1 MVERIVQPQPRD
13 DSGLPA
19 ASAAVGTEVGEQL
32 IARRA
37 AAELLQQYTQR
48 RLLYYF
54 EAHAAKEAQR
64 TAAQVAQMNES
75 AARGQVRYTL
85 LQHCNRRLTTVKL
98 FKQLETM
105 WPWCVLWCDR
115 RRRLPHE
122 TLSPRP

>member
-1 MVERIVQPQPRD
+1 VVERIVQPQPRD

-19 ASAAVGTEVGEQL
+19 ASAAVGTEAGEQL

-85 LQHCNRRLTTVKL
+85 LQHCTRSSTAALQSTTYN
-98 FKQLETM
+98 
-105 WPWCVLWCDR
+105 
-115 RRRLPHE
+115 
-122 TLSPRP
+122 S